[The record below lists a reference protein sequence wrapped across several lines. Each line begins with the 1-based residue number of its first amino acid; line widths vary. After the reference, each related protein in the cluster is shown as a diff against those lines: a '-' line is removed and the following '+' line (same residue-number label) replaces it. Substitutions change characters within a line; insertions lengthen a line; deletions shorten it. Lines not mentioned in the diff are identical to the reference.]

1 MATYEPKTDRP
12 ATPAAILDA
21 GADAKGADAK
31 RDLRGAG
38 YEEGV
43 QALAPAKEQGKAPT
57 KDTAKDK
64 DAADKE
70 RLAKLQASWEAA
82 LGKWLGGK
90 LFEVVRDN
98 VSPAALMGY
107 AKQGVEAMGKSAG
120 GAAGGLLKDK
130 DGSAAV
136 NKFVTALMPE
146 IEAAANKWLAGE
158 SGQKVLGAV
167 SGWVMDHP
175 KTVAASLGGAAIGAA
190 VAAYLSDMDIPTLE
204 HVFKLGDTG
213 LSVGGS
219 VDVGSLQHIAF
230 QAATASI
237 AYKSKGLNAS
247 LKGEVDKDGKGKAT
261 LAASAEGKVGKEG
274 TLNAKGSASLATDG
288 TLKASVDGG
297 LKTKVGGTPLEVAAG
312 LSHSDGKK
320 VDPTTKVNARV
331 SFGEKGEQKTVSGS
345 YNPGDGSFDLK
356 LDQTTLEGALTAGT
370 TLSRDA
376 KGLESQGLAA
386 SYAAT
391 DRDKVSVRGD
401 KRSDGATGGEVSYE
415 HKAGKDGGLYAA
427 LTAGTG
433 THKGLDAKVGWS
445 EDKLKSEL
453 HLAMKDGLSTMG
465 GSASYGGKTGL
476 HGSASADLNLTDAQL
491 QKFAVQLGWKDPEKF
506 RSFLIGYKAEWMADN
521 AEYAHEFNV
530 MLEYAVGRVAG
541 RLTGTMG
548 VQGGQ
553 VTKGNLDLTGAYDL
567 NKDWKLLGSV
577 GMAGNSMAAPGAY
590 DPTLQVGAG
599 VQYKNV
605 AIKATYTPESK
616 SWGVGLTIPF

>member
-1 MATYEPKTDRP
+1 MATYEPKSNRP
-12 ATPAAILDA
+12 DAATAALNDNVDSAADA
-21 GADAKGADAK
+21 GVDAK
-31 RDLRGAG
+31 RELRGAG
-38 YEEGV
+38 YEEGAA
-43 QALAPAKEQGKAPT
+43 ALAPSKDGGK
-57 KDTAKDK
+57 DGGKDK
-64 DAADKE
+64 AATDKE

-90 LFEVVRDN
+90 LFEVVKAN
-98 VSPAALMGY
+98 VSPAALLGY

-130 DGSAAV
+130 DGAAAV

-158 SGQKVLGAV
+158 SGQKVLNEV

-175 KTVAASLGGAAIGAA
+175 RTVAASLGGAAIGAA

-204 HVFKLGDTG
+204 RVFKVGDTG

-274 TLNAKGSASLATDG
+274 TLNAKGSASLTTDG

-297 LKTKVGGTPLEVAAG
+297 LKTKVGGTALEVAAG
-312 LSHSDGKK
+312 LSHSDGKAA
-320 VDPTTKVNARV
+320 DPTTKVNARV
-331 SFGEKGEQKTVSGS
+331 AFGEKGEQKTVSGT
-345 YNPGDGSFDLK
+345 YNPGDGSFELK

-376 KGLESQGLAA
+376 NGLTSQGLSA
-386 SYAAT
+386 SYAAS
-391 DRDKVSVRGD
+391 DRDKISVLGD
-401 KRSDGATGGEVSYE
+401 RRSDGAAGAQVSYE

-453 HLAMKDGLSTMG
+453 HLAMKDGLSTVG

-476 HGSASADLNLTDAQL
+476 HASASADLNLTDAQL
-491 QKFAVQLGWKDPEKF
+491 QKFAMQLGWKDPEKF
-506 RSFLIGYKAEWMADN
+506 RSFLIGYKAEWMAEN

-553 VTKGNLDLTGAYDL
+553 VTKGNLDLTGAYTL
-567 NKDWKLLGSV
+567 NDDWKLLGSV

-590 DPTLQVGAG
+590 DPNLQLGAG

-605 AIKATYTPESK
+605 AIKATYTPETK